1 MNINNPTSFSPPD
14 LTLTTANSSGSAG
27 ALRADDSILV
37 YDTTLPDA
45 ITFGQ
50 SGAVG
55 TASVSARRDHAHAMA
70 SSPVATYSCR
80 AYNNANIS
88 IANATTTAVALNAE
102 RWDTDT
108 MHDTSTNNSR
118 ITIKTAGV
126 YVFDAQI
133 RFADNTTGDRMIDIV
148 HDGSTEIARAIW
160 HGTAGTNTVDAR
172 NLTVVYNMAV
182 DEYVEMKVWQNSG
195 GALNIIN
202 TAQYGIEFTAA
213 RVL

>member
-1 MNINNPTSFSPPD
+1 MNINNPTTFSTPD
-14 LTLTTANSSGSAG
+14 LTLSPSNSSGTAG
-27 ALRADDSILV
+27 ALRADDTVLV
-37 YDTTLPDA
+37 YDTTVPTTIA
-45 ITFGQ
+45 FGA
-50 SGAVG
+50 SAAAGDVA
-55 TASVSARRDHAHAMA
+55 TAARRNHTHGMVA
-70 SSPVATYSCR
+70 SPVATYSCR
-80 AYNNANIS
+80 AYNDANIS

-108 MHDTSTNNSR
+108 MHDLSTNNNR

-148 HDGSTEIARAIW
+148 FGGSTEIARAIW

-182 DEYVEMKVWQNSG
+182 DEYVEIKVWQNSG
-195 GALNIIN
+195 DALNILT

-213 RVL
+213 RFL